1 MPVAAAAPVTVVS
14 WPGLTVPITVEDTMP
29 AHPVSGDQPGV
40 INTGWARTGL
50 VLKES
55 LPGPSLV
62 GRIILLN

>member
-1 MPVAAAAPVTVVS
+1 
-14 WPGLTVPITVEDTMP
+14 MP

-40 INTGWARTGL
+40 INTGGARTGL

-62 GRIILLN
+62 GRIIRLN

>member
-1 MPVAAAAPVTVVS
+1 VTAAAPVTIVG

-29 AHPVSGDQPGV
+29 ADPVNGDQLGV
-40 INTGWARTGL
+40 INTGGVRTGL

-62 GRIILLN
+62 GRIIRLN

>member
-1 MPVAAAAPVTVVS
+1 MRATMIASDHQKVSPKAAVS
-14 WPGLTVPITVEDTMP
+14 WT

-40 INTGWARTGL
+40 INTGGARTGL

-62 GRIILLN
+62 GRIIRLN